1 MLAKHIG
8 DPVSKDDILK
18 ISNASSNLVSI
29 KQVRAYQELVPKDVE
44 NLLPQRQEEIERDK
58 QQADTL
64 ISHALSDV
72 IKLRCKI
79 RKQLW

>member
-8 DPVSKDDILK
+8 DPVSKEDILK

-79 RKQLW
+79 RK

>member
-79 RKQLW
+79 RK

>member
-72 IKLRCKI
+72 VRLRCKV
-79 RKQLW
+79 RK

>member
-1 MLAKHIG
+1 M
-8 DPVSKDDILK
+8 SKDDILK

-72 IKLRCKI
+72 VRLRCKV
-79 RKQLW
+79 RK

>member
-72 IKLRCKI
+72 VKLRCKI
-79 RKQLW
+79 RK